1 MQVNHFLVR
10 VTVLLYSRRVFFTS
24 LCGNMKFLVKRG
36 TQDILTAIDK
46 ISQHT
51 SDSLLCSMVVKKLP
65 AFRFSY
71 FDIFN

>member
-1 MQVNHFLVR
+1 
-10 VTVLLYSRRVFFTS
+10 
-24 LCGNMKFLVKRG
+24 MKFLVKRG